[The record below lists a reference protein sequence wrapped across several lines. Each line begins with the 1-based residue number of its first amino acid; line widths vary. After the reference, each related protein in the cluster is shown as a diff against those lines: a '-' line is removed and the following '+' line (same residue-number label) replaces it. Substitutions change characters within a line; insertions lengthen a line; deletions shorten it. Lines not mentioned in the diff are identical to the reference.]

1 MKKLFS
7 VAIAAILLLS
17 LLGCS
22 LNYVWVDKAIDSYSL
37 GYSEKYRKAFLSTYY
52 WDGSEEGTSLALPEA
67 YNDAVIF
74 GLGGYTGR
82 GYPCPFSVELDDS
95 AKKLLCSDA
104 TEWYYSHKDDLEN
117 HSVEYL
123 NFNIHV
129 GENIR
134 EAENLNLDLVYI
146 AEYYENGEKRSSAY
160 VPIFSFTCEENNKS
174 FYAKNGKLYYKAND
188 TLVEGINYVD

>member
-1 MKKLFS
+1 
-7 VAIAAILLLS
+7 
-17 LLGCS
+17 
-22 LNYVWVDKAIDSYSL
+22 
-37 GYSEKYRKAFLSTYY
+37 
-52 WDGSEEGTSLALPEA
+52 
-67 YNDAVIF
+67 
-74 GLGGYTGR
+74 
-82 GYPCPFSVELDDS
+82 
-95 AKKLLCSDA
+95 
-104 TEWYYSHKDDLEN
+104 
-117 HSVEYL
+117 L

-129 GENIR
+129 GENRR